1 METFGTYIALAKIG
15 LGFSLILFGVYRKW
29 GLWLSILLGAVATG
43 FLFGMGPTDVAL
55 SLLRT
60 AHEPKFLSIGGIV
73 ACILLLSSVQEF
85 TGQGHRL
92 VAGLAQYMRSPRLR
106 LIFFPALIGL
116 LPMPG
121 GAVFSCPMV
130 RDMAE
135 GANIPVEKQALI
147 NYWFRHIWEISWPLY
162 PGYILACILA
172 DIPISLLWRYTWPI
186 VLISLTV
193 GLLYYLRQPVEAP
206 DAALTV
212 SADRPSLGTV
222 LLEGLPI
229 LVAIVGMPFYYALF
243 SLADIDFTAEIYF
256 IFSLLTAVATA
267 TVQTRLALKKIAAL
281 LFSPGVVR
289 MMLVIYT
296 IYSFKDI
303 VIGAHVIDS
312 IAGAAASPLALLCL
326 FCLLPVVSGLL
337 TGLMAGF
344 VGTSFP
350 LLMGLLWQMGLGDDR
365 LTWTIFALIAGN
377 LGQMSS
383 PIHACFIVTAEFFHV
398 SLPRF
403 WRGAVVPACMQ
414 FVLASLYVAFLHF
427 VVQARL

>member
-1 METFGTYIALAKIG
+1 MGTFGTYIALAKIG
-15 LGFSLILFGVYRKW
+15 VGFSLILFGVYRKW
-29 GLWLSILLGAVATG
+29 GLWLSILLGAVATA
-43 FLFGMGPTDVAL
+43 FLFGMGPTDVVL

-92 VAGLAQYMRSPRLR
+92 VAGLAQYMHSPRLR

-135 GANIPVEKQALI
+135 GANFPVEKQALI

-206 DAALTV
+206 DAARAV
-212 SADRPSLGTV
+212 SADRPPLGMV

-229 LVAIVGMPFYYALF
+229 LVAILGVPFYYALF

-256 IFSLLTAVATA
+256 VFSLLTAVATA
-267 TVQTRLALKKIAAL
+267 TVQTHLPLKKLPAL

-289 MMLVIYT
+289 MMLVIYA

-303 VIGAHVIDS
+303 VVTAHVIDS

-403 WRGAVVPACMQ
+403 WRRAVVPACMQ

-427 VVQARL
+427 VVQAKL